1 MSAQELKNFE
11 AQLALLSYAERLAII
26 EYLAKTLKP
35 AYDEEKEAVALGFS
49 GGVEERRKVDEAIA
63 EFERGEYDTYDSFD
77 EFKAAMNA
85 DE

>member
-85 DE
+85 DA

>member
-35 AYDEEKEAVALGFS
+35 AYDEEKEAAALGFS
-49 GGVEERRKVDEAIA
+49 GGAEERRKVEEAIA

-77 EFKAAMNA
+77 DFLAEMSNEA
-85 DE
+85 